1 MYRIRR
7 FNVLKTSTV
16 VAVMYVVIIAV
27 VAIPF
32 LLLIAV
38 AGVSL
43 SGGQSAGAGAI
54 GVVAALLG
62 AVLVALFYGLI
73 GWVFTAIACVVYNI
87 AAGWVGG
94 IEIQVEP
101 VAPPQPPP
109 AWLNPGATSPTVPPS
124 APLAPPIAPPGDPM
138 VRVV

>member
-16 VAVMYVVIIAV
+16 VAVMYVLIIAV
-27 VAIPF
+27 IAIPF
-32 LLLIAV
+32 LLLIAI
-38 AGVSL
+38 AGVSVN
-43 SGGQSAGAGAI
+43 GGQIEGAGAF
-54 GVVAALLG
+54 GVVGALLA

-94 IEIQVEP
+94 IEIQVET

-109 AWLNPGATSPTVPPS
+109 AWLNPGAVSPTVPPT
-124 APLAPPIAPPGDPM
+124 APPSAPPGDPM